1 VARRTQLAP
10 RSDLIGIGLAI
21 AAATAFGTLAIF
33 AKKGYEAGAGAFPL
47 LAGRFA
53 VTAVLL
59 LAFLLVTRAPITIGR
74 QKIIRLLLLGAFGYG
89 VEASLFFLALERAPA
104 SVVGLVFYS
113 YPMWTTLIAI
123 AAGLERFDKRLLIAL
138 LLGTAGIASIFSFTS
153 TPLAGPLFALGAAIM
168 VALFYIGAQILTEGT
183 PPGAAALWTAAG
195 AALGVGVVVA
205 LQGEGL
211 PRDAVIPALGLGLA
225 TAFAFVATYA
235 AVKRIGS
242 SKTAVANMTELVT
255 TIVLAAIFLSEEIT
269 LRVLLGAVLVLSA
282 IPILAAKKREALPA
296 ADGI

>member
-10 RSDLIGIGLAI
+10 RSDLIGIGLGI

-153 TPLAGPLFALGAAIM
+153 TPLAGPLFALGAAVM

-255 TIVLAAIFLSEEIT
+255 TIVLAALFLSEEIT

>member
-1 VARRTQLAP
+1 VTRQIRLAP

-33 AKKGYEAGAGAFPL
+33 AKKGYEAGVGAFPL
-47 LAGRFA
+47 LLGRFA

-59 LAFLLVTRAPITIGR
+59 VAFLLATRAPIAIGR
-74 QKIIRLLLLGAFGYG
+74 EKIVRLLLLGAFGYG

-153 TPLAGPLFALGAAIM
+153 TPLAGPLFALGAAVM

-183 PPGAAALWTAAG
+183 PPGAAALWTATG
-195 AALGVGVVVA
+195 AALGIGVVV
-205 LQGEGL
+205 LVQGEGL
-211 PRDAVIPALGLGLA
+211 PADAVVPALGLGLA

-255 TIVLAAIFLSEEIT
+255 TIVLAALFLSEEPT

>member
-33 AKKGYEAGAGAFPL
+33 AKKGYEEGAGAFPL
-47 LAGRFA
+47 LAGRFV

-59 LAFLLVTRAPITIGR
+59 LAFLLVTRAPIAIGG
-74 QKIIRLLLLGAFGYG
+74 QKIVRLLLLGAFGYG

-153 TPLAGPLFALGAAIM
+153 TPLAGPLFALGAAVM
-168 VALFYIGAQILTEGT
+168 VALFYIGAQILTEET

-255 TIVLAAIFLSEEIT
+255 TIVLAALFLSEEIT

>member
-74 QKIIRLLLLGAFGYG
+74 QKIVRLLLLGAFGYG

-153 TPLAGPLFALGAAIM
+153 TPLAGPLFALGAAVM
-168 VALFYIGAQILTEGT
+168 VALFYIGAQILTEET

>member
-47 LAGRFA
+47 LAGRFV

-59 LAFLLVTRAPITIGR
+59 LAFLLVTRAPIAIGR
-74 QKIIRLLLLGAFGYG
+74 QKIVRLLLLGAFGYG

-153 TPLAGPLFALGAAIM
+153 TPLAGPLFALGAAVM

>member
-47 LAGRFA
+47 LAGRFG
-53 VTAVLL
+53 VTAALL
-59 LAFLLVTRAPITIGR
+59 LAFLLVTRAPIAIGR
-74 QKIIRLLLLGAFGYG
+74 QKIVRLLLLGAFGYG

-153 TPLAGPLFALGAAIM
+153 TPLAGPLFALGAAVM
-168 VALFYIGAQILTEGT
+168 VALFYIGAQILTEET

-255 TIVLAAIFLSEEIT
+255 TIVLAALFLSEEIT

>member
-47 LAGRFA
+47 LAGRFV

-74 QKIIRLLLLGAFGYG
+74 QKIVRLLLLGAFGYG

-153 TPLAGPLFALGAAIM
+153 TPLAGPLFALGAAVM